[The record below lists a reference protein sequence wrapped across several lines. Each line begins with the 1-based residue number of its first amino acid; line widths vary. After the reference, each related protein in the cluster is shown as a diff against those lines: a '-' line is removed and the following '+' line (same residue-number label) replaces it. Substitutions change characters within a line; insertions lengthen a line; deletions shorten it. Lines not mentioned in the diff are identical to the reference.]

1 MYGYSNARYDAAPV
15 HCYRQAKQRYEEV
28 KPIRGRSGDVRPL
41 GKRRRDW
48 ERIVKVSES
57 AYAIRFYSTNV
68 VTYYED
74 GAIELRTGGWPS
86 VSTSEMIA
94 YHSPFQSVKRNGQV
108 WVWHWDK
115 YKYVLPARTGEGLR
129 MVQVDGVYQPETP
142 QVLKQRVVDRTNIKE
157 LREKISPFIKFTKT
171 ILALSD
177 GWINVKSMLE
187 LGGKKVNGWRKGR
200 IIYPDYFT
208 ADEWVMLERSG
219 NALDRNSRLAMMFVD
234 VVSRPDED
242 QWLRV
247 MYTMLTT
254 NRTPLEEVVEFYE
267 PREGESISRT
277 NLNCPFMNQRF
288 SVSDY
293 VELINK
299 ILRVHPDAQA
309 VRELAPS
316 SDFRSNVF

>member
-1 MYGYSNARYDAAPV
+1 MYGYSNGRYEAAPI

-28 KPIRGRSGDVRPL
+28 KPIRGRSGDIRPL

-57 AYAIRFYSTNV
+57 AYAIRLYSTDV

-74 GAIELRTGGWPS
+74 GAIELRTGGWAS
-86 VSTSEMIA
+86 VSTAEMISL
-94 YHSPFQSVKRNGQV
+94 HSPFYATKRNKQV
-108 WVWHWDK
+108 WVWHSDK
-115 YKYVLPARTGEGLR
+115 HKYIVPADINECLR
-129 MVQVDGVYQPETP
+129 MVRVDGVYEPETP
-142 QVLKQRVVDRTNIKE
+142 QVLRQRVVDRTGIKE

-171 ILALSD
+171 MLALSD

-187 LGGKKVNGWRKGR
+187 LGGKKINGWRKGR
-200 IIYPDYFT
+200 IIYPDHFT

-219 NALDRNSRLAMMFVD
+219 NYLDRNARMAKMFVD

-254 NRTPLEEVVEFYE
+254 NRTPLDEVVEFYE
-267 PREGESISRT
+267 PVEGESASRI
-277 NLNCPFMNQRF
+277 NCPYMNQRF
-288 SVSDY
+288 DVSEY

-299 ILRVHPDAQA
+299 ILRVHPDAQT
-309 VRELAPS
+309 VRELPPGS
-316 SDFRSNVF
+316 EFRSNVV

>member
-1 MYGYSNARYDAAPV
+1 MYGYSNGRYQAEQV
-15 HCYRQAKQRYEEV
+15 KNYHEAKQRYEEV
-28 KPIRGRSGDVRPL
+28 KPIRGRSGDIRPL

-57 AYAIRFYSTNV
+57 AYAIRLYSTDV

-86 VSTSEMIA
+86 VSTTEMIA
-94 YHSPFQSVKRNGQV
+94 YHSPFQSVKRNKQV
-108 WVWHWDK
+108 WVWHSDK
-115 YKYVLPARTGEGLR
+115 HKYIVPAYINECLR
-129 MVQVDGVYQPETP
+129 MVRVDGVYEPETP
-142 QVLKQRVVDRTNIKE
+142 QVLKQRVVDRTSIKE
-157 LREKISPFIKFTKT
+157 LREKISPFVKFTKT
-171 ILALSD
+171 MLALSD

-187 LGGKKVNGWRKGR
+187 LGGKKINGWRKGR
-200 IIYPDYFT
+200 IIYPDHFT

-219 NALDRNSRLAMMFVD
+219 NTLDRNTLMAKMFVD
-234 VVSRPDED
+234 VVSRPGED

-267 PREGESISRT
+267 PVVGESPSRI
-277 NLNCPFMNQRF
+277 NCPYMNQRF
-288 SVSDY
+288 DVSEY

-309 VRELAPS
+309 VRELPPGS
-316 SDFRSNVF
+316 EFRSNLV